1 MGGTGMKD
9 VGGAVLA
16 GSSPPFLG
24 RERAAVD
31 VDVGPERRSPRYH
44 ETCLALES
52 VKESSAAVSKPRC
65 VWLRVPIF
73 KDLEKAR
80 RLPVR
85 VEEQQ
90 AQQLAMNPPRSAGD
104 GRQEIQLT
112 AMVPIDL
119 PVLGNLGCRLLV
131 KTLVRLA
138 RVEELSVPVP
148 VPRRSAPAVMPE
160 AEVEHEVLSPIPK
173 VAHQLEALEA
183 AGAGPSWH
191 LYLDMSSAWDF
202 FSCRRPGSCQSSE
215 TARSSVG
222 SQMA

>member
-65 VWLRVPIF
+65 VWLRVLVVQN
-73 KDLEKAR
+73 LEEAC

-85 VEEQQ
+85 VQKQQ
-90 AQQLAMNPPRSAGD
+90 AQKLAMN
-104 GRQEIQLT
+104 
-112 AMVPIDL
+112 
-119 PVLGNLGCRLLV
+119 
-131 KTLVRLA
+131 
-138 RVEELSVPVP
+138 
-148 VPRRSAPAVMPE
+148 
-160 AEVEHEVLSPIPK
+160 
-173 VAHQLEALEA
+173 A
-183 AGAGPSWH
+183 A
-191 LYLDMSSAWDF
+191 
-202 FSCRRPGSCQSSE
+202 
-215 TARSSVG
+215 
-222 SQMA
+222 